1 MKYRYT
7 VKKDGVLYPAG
18 TEVPA
23 GEHIGVELTND
34 VPDGAL
40 DTNPDGSVNAYDEN
54 GNVVGKVDAE
64 TVKELQE
71 QAGKQFS
78 KSEISRMSTAD
89 LKTLAPTLGIE
100 VTEESTGAK
109 LKEEIIAKLGL

>member
-1 MKYRYT
+1 MKYGYT

-18 TEVPA
+18 TEVSA
-23 GEHIGVELTND
+23 GETAKD
-34 VPDGAL
+34 SMK
-40 DTNPDGSVNAYDEN
+40 TY
-54 GNVVGKVDAE
+54 
-64 TVKELQE
+64 
-71 QAGKQFS
+71 S
-78 KSEISRMSTAD
+78 KSEISRMSTSD